1 MSRIEGG
8 NNYEKN
14 VQNVNNFTPIRSMF
28 ALYAT
33 QSCKNAMIAVQWR
46 KYANF

>member
-8 NNYEKN
+8 NNYEKMYKMS
-14 VQNVNNFTPIRSMF
+14 TTLRRF
-28 ALYAT
+28 ARW
-33 QSCKNAMIAVQWR
+33 SCKNAMIAVQWR